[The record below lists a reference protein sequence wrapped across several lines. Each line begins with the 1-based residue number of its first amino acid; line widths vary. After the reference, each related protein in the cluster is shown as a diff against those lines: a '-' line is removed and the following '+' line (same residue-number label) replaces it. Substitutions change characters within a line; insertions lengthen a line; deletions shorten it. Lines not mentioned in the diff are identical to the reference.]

1 MVPLPIKHTKAPST
15 HQLKEQQK
23 EDDNKKKGTCFKPSS
38 PQL

>member
-1 MVPLPIKHTKAPST
+1 MVPFPIKHTKAPSP
-15 HQLKEQQK
+15 HQLKEQKK